1 MMKLNLKFSRK
12 DNENTVEIVKE
23 NDEPEAFTYPNFI
36 QYLLDGEAFEDVEFE
51 PVDQFEDYE
60 QTAIKSM
67 ITKIKTA
74 VKNPNEEESKQCTE
88 SES

>member
-1 MMKLNLKFSRK
+1 MKLKFSRK
-12 DNENTVEIVKE
+12 GNENTVEIVKE
-23 NDEPEAFTYPNFI
+23 NDVPEAFSYPSFI

-74 VKNPNEEESKQCTE
+74 VKNPNEEESEQRTE